1 MLITFLRKNRQTTQT
16 PKLSFQ
22 ELFYQNP
29 LHQWILEDKYLSRGV
44 QLFLDALT
52 PLDQQNILA
61 RKRQLI
67 LTPASGRYSCAMN
80 GTDKFEFIIV
90 FPDLVQILRSAA
102 PERGVAILLHEAGHL
117 TRRHSERSL
126 TALEAQLEADRF
138 CAKRGYAQAL
148 RDFLTD
154 LPMNDEIDLRLRY
167 LETLN
172 Y

>member
-1 MLITFLRKNRQTTQT
+1 MLMTLFRKNKPSHTSPKITFEEK
-16 PKLSFQ
+16 
-22 ELFYQNP
+22 FYQNP
-29 LHQWILEDKYLSRGV
+29 LHKWILEDKYLSRGI

-52 PLDQQNILA
+52 PDDKQNILA

-90 FPDLVQILRSAA
+90 FPDLVQILKSAS

-148 RDFLTD
+148 KDFLTD
-154 LPMNDEIDLRLRY
+154 LPLNDEIDLRLRY